1 MDLEDNTL
9 NSEKKTN
16 TIWFHLYT
24 ESKKYMNEHNN
35 NKHKTDSHNNREQ
48 TSGYQWAKGKGD
60 GQDRIKGIKKY
71 TFIVYKINKLQGY
84 TVQQGGNIDNI
95 L

>member
-1 MDLEDNTL
+1 MDLEDNML
-9 NSEKKTN
+9 DSEKKTN
-16 TIWFHLYT
+16 IYDFTYT
-24 ESKKYMNEHNN
+24 RSLKNTWMNITTKKKQTHIY
-35 NKHKTDSHNNREQ
+35 REQ

-71 TFIVYKINKLQGY
+71 KFIVYKINKLQGY
-84 TVQQGGNIDNI
+84 PVQQGGNIGNI